1 MLTSNSSKK
10 MEDPGLSGRETGP
23 LGLAVHRSSAVLL
36 PSFPLV
42 SRPGLAV
49 RLYYYRA
56 VKQTE
61 LGSIPLRFSSLFRK
75 VVVCGHCLVTLS
87 SGVVHFI

>member
-10 MEDPGLSGRETGP
+10 MEDSGLSGWETGP

-42 SRPGLAV
+42 SRLGLAV
-49 RLYYYRA
+49 RLYYYQA

-61 LGSIPLRFSSLFRK
+61 LRLSSLFKK

-87 SGVVHFI
+87 SGVVHFV